1 MLAEKQKLY
10 SSHKLEPLLTADG
23 RPVSVLK
30 ADTFNLKEEVFRIRY
45 EVYCKHL
52 AYESSQKNARGLE
65 TDLFDGWSKHYLVKD
80 ELTGRFVGTIRL
92 VAPKSKATQS
102 IPIENVYPHDFFAPD
117 LAPSN
122 YEAGSY
128 IEISR
133 LAVVPEAATM
143 ISNGYS
149 IEVAR
154 LLYLS
159 ALAHFHASPTL
170 RHMHCL
176 MEKRLA
182 RRLSFMGLPFVQAGD
197 FFEFK
202 GQRAPYYLGKNG
214 VKENLRGDSK
224 LIYDRLLAAELGIK
238 SSPVA
243 RKVA

>member
-1 MLAEKQKLY
+1 VLAEKQELY
-10 SSHKLEPLLTADG
+10 SSQKLESLLTADG
-23 RPVSVLK
+23 RPVSVLR
-30 ADTFNLKEEVFRIRY
+30 ANTCSLKEEVFRIRY

-52 AYESSQKNARGLE
+52 AYESSQMNASGQE
-65 TDLFDGWSKHYLVKD
+65 TDVFDEWSKHYLVKD
-80 ELTGRFVGTIRL
+80 ELTNQFVGTIRL
-92 VAPKSKATQS
+92 VAPKCCDTQS
-102 IPIENVYPHDFFAPD
+102 IPIENVYPHDFFASE
-117 LAPSN
+117 LAPHCF
-122 YEAGSY
+122 EAGSY

-133 LAVVPEAATM
+133 LAVVPEAAM
-143 ISNGYS
+143 ISNSYS

-159 ALAHFHASPTL
+159 ALAHFHATPTL

-182 RRLSFMGLPFVQAGD
+182 RRLSFMGLPFVQCGD

-202 GQRAPYYLGKNG
+202 GQRAPYYLGKSG

-224 LIYDRLLAAELGIK
+224 LIYDRLLAVEQ
-238 SSPVA
+238 SSDLMV